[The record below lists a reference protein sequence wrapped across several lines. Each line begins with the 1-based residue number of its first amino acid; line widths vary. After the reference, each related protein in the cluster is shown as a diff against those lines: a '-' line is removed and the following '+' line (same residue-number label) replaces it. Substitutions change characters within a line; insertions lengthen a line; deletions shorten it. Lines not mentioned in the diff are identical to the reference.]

1 MSDLAFEAFL
11 TFAELMLFRLLFF
24 FRHRMIKILDAF
36 ELQKQLESKVQDF
49 RMLASCLFCT
59 NPMYG
64 RVGKLPEKQTRII
77 EKLNKEILYLYVQG
91 S

>member
-11 TFAELMLFRLLFF
+11 TFAALMLFRLLFF
-24 FRHRMIKILDAF
+24 RHWMIKILDAF

-49 RMLASCLFCT
+49 RMLASCPFRA
-59 NPMYG
+59 NPTYG

-77 EKLNKEILYLYVQG
+77 EKLNKEILYLYVQ
-91 S
+91 